1 MPQSNTVII
10 ANVYCLLYKL
20 NALPLF
26 SQLIFITTGKDRE
39 SYYPLFTYEEVEI
52 QRENITCSSWELNL
66 RILSDPV
73 VLVVHSLSCVHL
85 FETPWT
91 AACQASLSF
100 TIAQT
105 LLKLMPIESVMLSN
119 HLVCHPLLLP
129 STLPSIRVFSNEQ
142 ALCIRWSKYWS
153 FSFSLSPFKEY
164 LGLISFRID
173 WFDILVVQGALKSF
187 FQHHSLKASILSNSS
202 ACCMV
207 QLSYPH
213 MSTGKTIALT
223 IRTFVSKV
231 MSLLFNMLSRFV
243 IGNPL
248 QYSCL
253 ENPMDRRAWWA
264 AVHGVAKIQTL
275 LSDFPLTFHFHSLE
289 KEMATHSS
297 ILAWRIPG
305 TEEPVGL
312 PSLGSRRVG
321 HD

>member
-73 VLVVHSLSCVHL
+73 ALVVHSLSCVQL

-100 TIAQT
+100 TIPQT
-105 LLKLMPIESVMLSN
+105 LLKLTSIESVMLSN
-119 HLVCHPLLLP
+119 PLVCHPLLLP
-129 STLPSIRVFSNEQ
+129 STLSSIRVFSNEQ

-173 WFDILVVQGALKSF
+173 WFDILVVQRALKSF
-187 FQHHSLKASILSNSS
+187 YQHHSSKASVLWCS

-213 MSTGKTIALT
+213 MSTGKTIALA
-223 IRTFVSKV
+223 RQTFVGKV
-231 MSLLFNMLSRFV
+231 TSLLFNMLSAAV
-243 IGNPL
+243 AKL
-248 QYSCL
+248 LLCD
-253 ENPMDRRAWWA
+253 PMDGSPPGSPVPGILQARTLEW
-264 AVHGVAKIQTL
+264 VAISFSNEQTRQ
-275 LSDFPLTFHFHSLE
+275 H
-289 KEMATHSS
+289 
-297 ILAWRIPG
+297 
-305 TEEPVGL
+305 
-312 PSLGSRRVG
+312 
-321 HD
+321 